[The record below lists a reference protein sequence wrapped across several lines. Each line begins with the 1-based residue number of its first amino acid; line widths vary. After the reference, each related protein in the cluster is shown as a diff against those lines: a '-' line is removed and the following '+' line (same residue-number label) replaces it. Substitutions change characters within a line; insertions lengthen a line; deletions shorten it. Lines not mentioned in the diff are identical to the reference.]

1 MAGALSPPGAP
12 WARLFLPF
20 AAGYYLSYLLRTVNA
35 VISPDL
41 TRELGLTAAD
51 LGLLTGAYFFAF
63 AAGQIPVGIAL
74 DRYGPRRVEAALLT
88 LAAVGALLFA
98 LGESLTQL
106 ALARGLIGLGV
117 SACLMAGLK
126 AFSQWYPP
134 QQYAAMT
141 GQIMA
146 AGALGAISSSLPL
159 ELALPLVGWR
169 GVFLAVTIAC
179 VAVLLLIALL
189 VPDRPPQAAEV
200 RGGALAGV
208 RQIFAAPVFWRFA
221 PQAALFG
228 GGLMAMQS
236 LWSIP
241 FLINVAGLSRV
252 VAAEHLL
259 AINLGML
266 AGQLSIAAI
275 ATRLGRAGITP
286 LMMMQAG
293 FALSIALEI
302 AIVALHGGGPALWF
316 AWGFAGASSA
326 QVYGIV
332 AGYFPGEL
340 SGRASTAINLM
351 AFVGAFAVQWGYGAL
366 IDLLQGSGVAAS
378 AAHRAA
384 FIVLALLQAGS
395 LIILLI
401 RPRNRQ

>member
-1 MAGALSPPGAP
+1 LTATAP

-41 TRELGLTAAD
+41 TRELGLNAAD

-63 AAGQIPVGIAL
+63 AAAQIPVGIAL

-88 LAAVGALLFA
+88 LAATGALLFA
-98 LGESLTQL
+98 FGHTLGQL
-106 ALARGLIGLGV
+106 ALARALIGLGV
-117 SACLMAGLK
+117 SSCLMAGLK

-146 AGALGAISSSLPL
+146 AGALGAISASLPL

-169 GVFLAVTIAC
+169 GVFVAVTIAC
-179 VAVLLLIALL
+179 VAVLLLIAFV
-189 VPDRPPQAAEV
+189 VPDHPAQ
-200 RGGALAGV
+200 GAGSGAGQSAGL
-208 RQIFAAPVFWRFA
+208 RQIFASPIFWRFA

-241 FLINVAGLSRV
+241 FLMNVAGHNRM

-259 AINLGML
+259 TINLGML

-275 ATRLGRAGITP
+275 ATRLARSGITP
-286 LMMMQAG
+286 LRMMQAG
-293 FALSIALEI
+293 FALSIAIEA
-302 AIVALHGGGPALWF
+302 AIILTHGGGLVLWF
-316 AWGFAGASSA
+316 AWGLASAVAA
-326 QVYGIV
+326 QVYGVV
-332 AGYFPGEL
+332 AGYFPVAL
-340 SGRASTAINLM
+340 SGRASTTINLM
-351 AFVGAFAVQWGYGAL
+351 AFVGAFAVQWGYGAA
-366 IDLLQGSGVAAS
+366 IDLLQDMSLPIAD
-378 AAHRAA
+378 AHRVTLGALAA
-384 FIVLALLQAGS
+384 LQGATLLPLLPS
-395 LIILLI
+395 L
-401 RPRNRQ
+401 RSQR

>member
-1 MAGALSPPGAP
+1 MASTLSSPRAP

-63 AAGQIPVGIAL
+63 AAAQIPVGIAL

-88 LAAVGALLFA
+88 VAAAGALLFA
-98 LGESLTQL
+98 LGDSLTQL

-141 GQIMA
+141 AQIMA
-146 AGALGAISSSLPL
+146 AGALGAISASLPL

-169 GVFLAVTIAC
+169 GVFVVVTIAC

-189 VPDRPPQAAEV
+189 VPDRPPQNAEV

-208 RQIFAAPVFWRFA
+208 RRIFAAPVFWRFA

-241 FLINVAGLSRV
+241 FLINVAGHSRG
-252 VAAEHLL
+252 VAAEYLL

-286 LMMMQAG
+286 LSMMLAG
-293 FALSIALEI
+293 FALSIALEV
-302 AIVALHGGGPALWF
+302 AIVALHGGAMLLWF
-316 AWGFAGASSA
+316 VWGFAGATSA

-366 IDLLQGSGVAAS
+366 IDLLQGEGVAAS

-401 RPRNRQ
+401 RPRDRQ

>member
-1 MAGALSPPGAP
+1 MPSTLSPPRAP

-63 AAGQIPVGIAL
+63 AAAQIPVGIAL

-88 LAAVGALLFA
+88 VAAAGALLFA
-98 LGESLTQL
+98 LGDSLTQL

-141 GQIMA
+141 AQIMA
-146 AGALGAISSSLPL
+146 AGALGAISASLPL
-159 ELALPLVGWR
+159 ELALPMVGWR
-169 GVFLAVTIAC
+169 GVFLVVTIAC

-189 VPDRPPQAAEV
+189 VPDRPPQNAEV

-241 FLINVAGLSRV
+241 FLINVAGHSRG
-252 VAAEHLL
+252 VAGVYLL
-259 AINLGML
+259 AVDLGLL
-266 AGQLSIAAI
+266 AGQ
-275 ATRLGRAGITP
+275 
-286 LMMMQAG
+286 M
-293 FALSIALEI
+293 
-302 AIVALHGGGPALWF
+302 
-316 AWGFAGASSA
+316 ASPRDNCRS
-326 QVYGIV
+326 
-332 AGYFPGEL
+332 PPPPP
-340 SGRASTAINLM
+340 
-351 AFVGAFAVQWGYGAL
+351 
-366 IDLLQGSGVAAS
+366 AS
-378 AAHRAA
+378 AA
-384 FIVLALLQAGS
+384 QAS
-395 LIILLI
+395 
-401 RPRNRQ
+401 RHCR

>member
-1 MAGALSPPGAP
+1 MSARRAP
-12 WARLFLPF
+12 WPRLFLPF

-41 TRELGLTAAD
+41 TRELGLSAAD

-63 AAGQIPVGIAL
+63 AAAQIPVGIAL

-88 LAAVGALLFA
+88 LAAAGTLLFA
-98 LGESLTQL
+98 FGHSLAHL
-106 ALARGLIGLGV
+106 ALARALIGLGV

-146 AGALGAISSSLPL
+146 AGALGAISASLPL
-159 ELALPLVGWR
+159 ELALPIIGWR
-169 GVFLAVTIAC
+169 GVFVVVTIAC
-179 VAVLLLIALL
+179 VAVMLLIAFV
-189 VPDRPPQAAEV
+189 VPDHPAQAA
-200 RGGALAGV
+200 GSSDGQQGGV
-208 RQIFAAPVFWRFA
+208 RRIFASPMFWRFA

-241 FLINVAGLSRV
+241 FLINVAGHSRM

-259 AINLGML
+259 AMNLGML
-266 AGQLSIAAI
+266 VGQLSIAAV
-275 ATRLGRAGITP
+275 ATRLARAGITP
-286 LMMMQAG
+286 LLMMQAG
-293 FALSIALEI
+293 FAVSIAIEL
-302 AIVALHGGGPALWF
+302 AIILTHGGGLALWF
-316 AWGFAGASSA
+316 GWGLTSAVSA
-326 QVYGIV
+326 QVYGVV
-332 AGYFPGEL
+332 AGYFSPAL
-340 SGRASTAINLM
+340 SGRASTTINLM

-366 IDLLQGSGVAAS
+366 VDLFQAADLS
-378 AAHRAA
+378 PAGAHRAS
-384 FIVLALLQAGS
+384 FGVLALLQAAS
-395 LIILLI
+395 LVVIPW
-401 RPRNRQ
+401 RPGEPGNQSL